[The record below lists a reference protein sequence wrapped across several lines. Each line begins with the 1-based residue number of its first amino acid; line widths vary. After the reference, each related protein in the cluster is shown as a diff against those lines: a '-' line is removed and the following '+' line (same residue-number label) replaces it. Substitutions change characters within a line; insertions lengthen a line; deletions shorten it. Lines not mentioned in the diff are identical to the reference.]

1 MNEFALVADMLLV
14 VHIAYMAYVVVGQ
27 LAILIGWPLG
37 WRWIRNPWFRV
48 THLAAIMIVVVE
60 TLFGWRCPLTDWEEE
75 LRVLAGQ
82 RVAGQ
87 ESLGFIA
94 EWLHYFFLFPPSWQG
109 FLNTCF
115 LLAGA
120 VILATVILVP
130 PRFRETPAPGTA
142 IAT

>member
-1 MNEFALVADMLLV
+1 MNRYSLLADILLV
-14 VHIAYMAYVVVGQ
+14 FHVAYMAYVVLGQ

-60 TLFGWRCPLTDWEEE
+60 TVFEWRCPLTDWEEE

-82 RVAGQ
+82 REAGQ

-94 EWLHYFFLFPPSWQG
+94 EWLHYFFLFDPSWQT

-115 LLAGA
+115 YIAGA
-120 VILATVILVP
+120 IIVATIFLVP
-130 PRFRETPAPGTA
+130 PRFRKAPVVV
-142 IAT
+142 